1 MKMDDLKYI
10 FEEYRKTKDKIE
22 MSVEQLKELVS
33 SYNNKIVLY
42 GAGSAGIAF
51 YHYLNDAG
59 IKAVCFADGDPEKYR
74 TICEGLEILSPQE
87 AAEKWG
93 LDVLLIVTINT
104 DGMHYC
110 RDFKKALLEGGHQGV
125 HQSLKSIGF
134 HNVVDYTYF
143 QRVDRKST
151 RLNSSH

>member
-93 LDVLLIVTINT
+93 
-104 DGMHYC
+104 
-110 RDFKKALLEGGHQGV
+110 
-125 HQSLKSIGF
+125 
-134 HNVVDYTYF
+134 
-143 QRVDRKST
+143 
-151 RLNSSH
+151 